1 MKTLGKGGGTQIEVS
16 IASPREESCCFL
28 IEKNELHEYCGRE
41 ALARFNLSQ
50 FHRIVEEKA

>member
-1 MKTLGKGGGTQIEVS
+1 MKTLGKGGWTQIEVS
-16 IASPREESCCFL
+16 IASPREEGCCFM

-41 ALARFNLSQ
+41 VLVRFSLSR